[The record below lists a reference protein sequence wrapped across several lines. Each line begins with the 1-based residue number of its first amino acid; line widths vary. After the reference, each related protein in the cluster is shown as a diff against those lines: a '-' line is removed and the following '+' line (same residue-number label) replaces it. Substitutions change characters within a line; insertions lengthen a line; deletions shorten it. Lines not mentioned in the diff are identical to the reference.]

1 MKNLL
6 PKTILIFSF
15 LCTAVLI
22 VPKIAPVFASSLV
35 LNPPFGNVDS
45 GKNLSV
51 DVVLKGNEEIV
62 DGVDASITYDVNF
75 LKVHEIK
82 SGNFFNNYPVKK
94 NDNGK
99 ITITAL
105 APKDGVKIIGNIVV
119 ATITFEVLDSGQTD
133 VTLNFQKDATTD
145 SNVPVHG
152 TAVDS
157 LTEVKS
163 GSYTVTATPENIQ
176 VARAK
181 KAKSA
186 VPLWPFFIIILF
198 IIGGGVWYYFKHRK
212 PPKEDVF
219 IPEEFP
225 LDRPPKLE

>member
-6 PKTILIFSF
+6 PKALFIICF
-15 LCTAVLI
+15 LCVSVFVL
-22 VPKIAPVFASSLV
+22 PKITPVFASSLI
-35 LNPPFGNVDS
+35 LNPPFGNVDP

-62 DGVDASITYDVNF
+62 DGVDASISYDVNF
-75 LKVHEIK
+75 LKVKEIK
-82 SGNFFNNYPVKK
+82 TGNFFNTYPLKK
-94 NDNGK
+94 DENGK

-105 APKDGVKIIGNIVV
+105 APKDGVKIIGDIVV
-119 ATITFEVLDSGQTD
+119 ATVTFEVLDSGQTD

-176 VARAK
+176 LA
-181 KAKSA
+181 KAKQA
-186 VPLWPFFIIILF
+186 NKAIPLWPFFIIILLL
-198 IIGGGVWYYFKHRK
+198 IAGGVWYYLKHRK
-212 PPKEDVF
+212 PPREDVF

-225 LDRPPKLE
+225 LDRPPKLD

>member
-6 PKTILIFSF
+6 LKTILISIF
-15 LCTAVLI
+15 LCLAVLI
-22 VPKIAPVFASSLV
+22 IPKITPVFASSLI
-35 LNPPFGNVDS
+35 LNPPFGNINA
-45 GKNLSV
+45 GKNLSI
-51 DVVLKGNEEIV
+51 DVVLKGNDEIV
-62 DGVDASITYDVNF
+62 DGVDASISYDVNF
-75 LKVHEIK
+75 LKVKEIK
-82 SGNFFNNYPVKK
+82 TGNFFNNYPVKK
-94 NDNGK
+94 DNSGK

-133 VTLNFQKDATTD
+133 VIINYQKDATID

-176 VARAK
+176 LAKAK
-181 KAKSA
+181 KFKGS
-186 VPLWPFFIIILF
+186 VPLWPFFIIILL
-198 IIGGGVWYYFKHRK
+198 IIAGGVWYYLKHRK
-212 PPKEDVF
+212 PPREDVF